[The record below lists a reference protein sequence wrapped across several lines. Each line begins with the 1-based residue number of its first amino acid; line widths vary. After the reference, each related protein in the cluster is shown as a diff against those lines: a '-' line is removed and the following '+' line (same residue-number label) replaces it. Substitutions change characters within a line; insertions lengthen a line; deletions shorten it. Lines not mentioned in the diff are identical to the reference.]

1 MTRKTVAALAAA
13 MTLGLSGMASADS
26 ANFDVIVDGRTGSET
41 RTIAVSLADLDLL
54 NARGYRMADSRIDRA
69 AKKVC
74 GFANGSIVPV
84 TRDYRNCYGE
94 ALGGA
99 RSDLDQIVTA
109 QRAG

>member
-1 MTRKTVAALAAA
+1 MSRKMVAALAAA
-13 MTLGLSGMASADS
+13 MTLALPGMALAGSS
-26 ANFDVIVDGRTGSET
+26 NFDVIVDGRTGSET
-41 RTIAVSLADLDLL
+41 RTLAVSLDDLDLL
-54 NARGYRMADSRIDRA
+54 STRGYRTADSRIDRA

-74 GFANGSIVPV
+74 GFANGSVLPA

-99 RSDLDQIVTA
+99 RSDLDGIVTA